1 MERKILHQKI
11 QMPAYWWLCTRQI
24 VLGAQLA
31 AIYVDVCA
39 QYGTKF
45 EKMCNLGE
53 PHSNAKIN
61 VFCNFFDKGAAPK
74 MKKFRKTC

>member
-31 AIYVDVCA
+31 AIYVDVHS
-39 QYGTKF
+39 GIKS
-45 EKMCNLGE
+45 EK
-53 PHSNAKIN
+53 KIYCYN
-61 VFCNFFDKGAAPK
+61 YRFFLVIILKEIGLLSEENFYL
-74 MKKFRKTC
+74 

>member
-31 AIYVDVCA
+31 AIYVDVHS
-39 QYGTKF
+39 GIKS
-45 EKMCNLGE
+45 EKNIATYHE
-53 PHSNAKIN
+53 
-61 VFCNFFDKGAAPK
+61 VFLKELVKLSFFSS
-74 MKKFRKTC
+74 FRYLNYLTI